1 MIVKTSPIVCLQL
14 YPKAMVCIA
23 SPVCSSARVSPL
35 LCPGPR
41 VTIWSPM
48 SLSSPAQPC
57 PAHSPAGPTAQP
69 GHRLADIY
77 IYNHNYSSDLN
88 ISISSISPAFSSFIP
103 APACYSSIIIY
114 SKPLPCLVELQTK
127 VREDF
132 TITFKTLC

>member
-1 MIVKTSPIVCLQL
+1 MIVKTSPMVRLQL

-48 SLSSPAQPC
+48 SQPSPAQ
-57 PAHSPAGPTAQP
+57 H
-69 GHRLADIY
+69 GHRLPDIY

-88 ISISSISPAFSSFIP
+88 ISISSISPAFSSFIL

-114 SKPLPCLVELQTK
+114 SKPLPCLLEFQTK
-127 VREDF
+127 VRENF
-132 TITFKTLC
+132 TKNILFKTLLRHCYNQW

>member
-48 SLSSPAQPC
+48 SLSQPSPAQ
-57 PAHSPAGPTAQP
+57 PTAQP
-69 GHRLADIY
+69 GHRLPDIY

-132 TITFKTLC
+132 TITFKTLLRHYAKQ